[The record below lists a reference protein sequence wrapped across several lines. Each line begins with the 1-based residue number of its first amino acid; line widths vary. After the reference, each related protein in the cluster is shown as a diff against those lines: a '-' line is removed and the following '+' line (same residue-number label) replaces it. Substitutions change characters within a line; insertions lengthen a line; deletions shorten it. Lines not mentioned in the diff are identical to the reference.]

1 MVLQHVS
8 PKTYNTCLTLSSDI
22 PLHWGVFLI
31 PNNPGRKAKRHEFM
45 YAEQITD
52 EQARVEEQR
61 TPKRTETKCLQRL
74 PLCVRI
80 CLLLLLM
87 IFGLYLLATGSTMGS
102 GASLTGHESASSQT
116 SLVSGHGFPLP
127 VGLGA
132 GATSGGLANANTP
145 VATCLNPL
153 DATCW
158 LQNAAQWMAQQVMGA
173 LQPVIGAIMHNPL
186 NILTQTPPGDTY
198 QNPVVNTWWQS
209 FLAVVDLA
217 LASLIVIGGYNVVV
231 GRHLGLPHSEL
242 AEFLPRL
249 LLAFGAAHFS
259 LFFLG
264 LFIDLENALNVVAL
278 NLAGTS
284 MLTNIITALFQGNL
298 AAEGLLV
305 WVLTFVLG
313 VMAILLGAQMAVR
326 LALLWVLLVLSGPGL
341 ACFALPQTMGYGR
354 MWLSLTATTVMVQF
368 FQVVTLA
375 LGGMLVTSLGAS
387 NVFGVGGTLA
397 TLLVCVA
404 LLYLVL
410 RIPGIVHRFAL
421 RPMMDASR
429 AVAGAGEGAAGVVAD
444 VAPRLLALL

>member
-1 MVLQHVS
+1 M
-8 PKTYNTCLTLSSDI
+8 N
-22 PLHWGVFLI
+22 
-31 PNNPGRKAKRHEFM
+31 
-45 YAEQITD
+45 AEQITD
-52 EQARVEEQR
+52 EQARAEEQR
-61 TPKRTETKCLQRL
+61 TPKRTEKVSSKRFPLCLRISLLPVLLLFGLHLLSVGSDAGSSGYLSELQR
-74 PLCVRI
+74 
-80 CLLLLLM
+80 
-87 IFGLYLLATGSTMGS
+87 
-102 GASLTGHESASSQT
+102 ASVQAGR
-116 SLVSGHGFPLP
+116 VSEQSFPLQL
-127 VGLGA
+127 GLGA
-132 GATSGGLANANTP
+132 GATPGGVANVNAP

-158 LQNAAQWMAQQVMGA
+158 LQNAAQWMAQQIMGA

-186 NILTQTPPGDTY
+186 NILTQTPPADTY
-198 QNPVVNTWWQS
+198 QNPTVITWWQS

-249 LLAFGAAHFS
+249 LLAYGAAHFS

-264 LFIDLENALNVVAL
+264 LFIDLVNALNLVAL

-284 MLTNIITALFQGNL
+284 MLTNIISALFQGNF
-298 AAEGLLV
+298 ASEGLLV

-313 VMAILLGAQMAVR
+313 IMAILLGAQMAIR

-375 LGGMLVTSLGAS
+375 LGGMLLTSLGAS

-429 AVAGAGEGAAGVVAD
+429 AVSGAATGAVGVVAE